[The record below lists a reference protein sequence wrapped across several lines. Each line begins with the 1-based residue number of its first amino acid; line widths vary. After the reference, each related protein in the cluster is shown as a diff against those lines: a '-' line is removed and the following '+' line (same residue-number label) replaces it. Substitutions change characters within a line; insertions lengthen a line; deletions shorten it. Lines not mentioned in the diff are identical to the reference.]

1 MKCGN
6 LKPMPLKSCSE
17 FAPKE
22 SKYEFKD
29 GVCLK
34 DGDMYG
40 KIVYSDDKLLTV
52 EVDNGNKYMKG
63 QIVDF
68 RFNAT

>member
-6 LKPMPLKSCSE
+6 LKPMLLKNCSE

-22 SKYEFKD
+22 SKYDFKD